1 MEQDVGVLAVVQER
15 GLHLEK
21 VGVVVDEKV
30 AAQLHGSNLDV
41 FEDSSH
47 FFRIQVVGGKP
58 SMDGCLNGVRGPT
71 NSIPELI
78 FDPGHAGV
86 HNGGT
91 EGGCY
96 DQSGSDLVHGVFNPG
111 DGLGEVLHDLE
122 ESARVFLGLEQ
133 LVSEAVDLLTIV
145 QSHSGGGNGQR

>member
-1 MEQDVGVLAVVQER
+1 MEQDMGIFTVVQER
-15 GLHLEK
+15 GLHLEQ
-21 VGVVVDEKV
+21 VGMVVNEEV
-30 AAQLHGSNLDV
+30 ATQLHGSNLDV